1 MGILGDSDITLLQG
15 DIEALRLE
23 MEHRI
28 TDLTTR
34 VQGKVD
40 CAPFY
45 TLKDDIDNVFTHM
58 QRLINDHHIKLEALD
73 KEVVKLRQQNESI
86 LSIIAIYNKSIKIFK

>member
-15 DIEALRLE
+15 DIEALRL
-23 MEHRI
+23 
-28 TDLTTR
+28 DLENKIADLSTR
-34 VQGKVD
+34 VQGKLD

-45 TLKDDIDNVFTHM
+45 TLKDDINNAFNHM
-58 QRLINDHHIKLEALD
+58 QHIINEHHIKLEVLD

-86 LSIIAIYNKSIKIFK
+86 LSIIAIYNKSIETK